1 MRLIRNARS
10 SILAAAMLLAVAAPA
25 IAQVTAQVAS
35 PVENA
40 TLSTADAYAV
50 RASIDKWME
59 ALSARDP
66 AASQAW
72 VDAGVQ
78 GAYQGAAADYDADA
92 LARSL
97 ALTFQSQGAKGTW
110 SNEIEEIA
118 GSGDLAIVR
127 SKRTLTRSAD
137 SGSAAA
143 ITLRLLEVYARYS
156 DGSWRLSRFL
166 GYPG

>member
-1 MRLIRNARS
+1 MRLICTVS
-10 SILAAAMLLAVAAPA
+10 SLTFVAAMWIATPA
-25 IAQVTAQVAS
+25 LAQVAS

-50 RASIDKWME
+50 RASIDQWMQ
-59 ALSARDP
+59 ALSARD
-66 AASQAW
+66 AKATQGFIDDS
-72 VDAGVQ
+72 VQ
-78 GAYQGAAADYDADA
+78 GVYQGAAADYDADA
-92 LARSL
+92 LTRSL

-118 GSGDLAIVR
+118 GSGDMAVVR

-143 ITLRLLEVYARYS
+143 VTLRLLEVYTRYS

-166 GYPG
+166 GFPG